1 MQYEALLRGVNFRPI
16 EAKVR
21 VQELTEGHALTLERE
36 PYNEHDSNAIKVI
49 DPESE
54 IFLGYVAKEVAC
66 ELAPEMDAGMFVS
79 CKTGMKMPQKTGFGW
94 TLDIETRSNE
104 ELEGA
109 DYRGPVNDD

>member
-1 MQYEALLRGVNFRPI
+1 MQYEALLRGTNFRPI

-21 VQELTEGHALTLERE
+21 VQELTEGHVLTLERE

-94 TLDIETRSNE
+94 TLDIETRLGE
-104 ELEGA
+104 EIESTSIY
-109 DYRGPVNDD
+109 DEPVND